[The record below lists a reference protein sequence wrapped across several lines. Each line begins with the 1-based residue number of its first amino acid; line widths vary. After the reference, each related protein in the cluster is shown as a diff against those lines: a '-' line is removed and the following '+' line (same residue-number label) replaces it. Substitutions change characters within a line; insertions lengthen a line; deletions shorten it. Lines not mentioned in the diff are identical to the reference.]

1 MKLNYHQTG
10 QSRIVLTWEIYQMAW
25 KLDIFL
31 SFQNIFFHFKL
42 IGPLIVPKTKTI
54 FCGVYTVDYLH
65 SKWLFLF
72 LYPCLIVAL
81 WLFHLF
87 FSAFSYMSI
96 IRAKIIQ
103 ECACW
108 KSSQA
113 HHHSLKVTAWSINQ
127 WLPNRTSQPVI
138 HKWVR
143 HSTELLFDTLT
154 LAFAL
159 TIAEIL
165 LQSVISIE
173 LKLQVAWRTHFQ
185 DFIGLVTL

>member
-1 MKLNYHQTG
+1 MVI
-10 QSRIVLTWEIYQMAW
+10 S
-25 KLDIFL
+25 L
-31 SFQNIFFHFKL
+31 SLPLFDSCSVIIFFL
-42 IGPLIVPKTKTI
+42 
-54 FCGVYTVDYLH
+54 
-65 SKWLFLF
+65 
-72 LYPCLIVAL
+72 
-81 WLFHLF
+81 LF
-87 FSAFSYMSI
+87 FFFAFSYMSI

-113 HHHSLKVTAWSINQ
+113 HHHSLKVTVWSINQ
-127 WLPNRTSQPVI
+127 WLPKRTSQPVI

-165 LQSVISIE
+165 LQWKIAENYINRVKTAGGLENPFSRLRWIGHSVLHVCFFIMKKYSYNWPW
-173 LKLQVAWRTHFQ
+173 LKKKKKEAGNRGHILLFNVWSCSLRIQ
-185 DFIGLVTL
+185 